1 MRTSVVGIY
10 VYIHVYRESRSFPSP
25 FFHAPPP
32 STNIKMKVLKVLKD
46 GGTTTGSVPGLSA
59 KTRPQGLK
67 TLKH

>member
-10 VYIHVYRESRSFPSP
+10 VSIHVYRESRSFPSP
-25 FFHAPPP
+25 HQYK
-32 STNIKMKVLKVLKD
+32 IKVLKVLKD

-59 KTRPQGLK
+59 KTRPKGLK

>member
-10 VYIHVYRESRSFPSP
+10 VYIHVYRESRSFPS
-25 FFHAPPP
+25 FHAPLPP
-32 STNIKMKVLKVLKD
+32 STNIKIKVLKVLKD

>member
-10 VYIHVYRESRSFPSP
+10 VSIHVYRESRSFPSP
-25 FFHAPPP
+25 FFHPP
-32 STNIKMKVLKVLKD
+32 SINIKIKVLKVLKD

-67 TLKH
+67 TLKN